1 MLEILV
7 VMAFAVIVIM
17 AKKRGTLRRRFN
29 LRRVRVNPEMPL
41 LTPASDIVVKQAI
54 SAVAVST
61 YRAISHKAT
70 WNLMNLTSG
79 EGPVTVGLAHSDYTV
94 TEIKECLEAQA
105 GIDPGN
111 KVEQERANRLVRSVG
126 QFGSVQAM
134 LNDGKPITTK
144 LNWLIA
150 IGRTVDMFAYNED
163 TGTLTTGAVLNVTGD
178 LWVKDSA

>member
-1 MLEILV
+1 
-7 VMAFAVIVIM
+7 
-17 AKKRGTLRRRFN
+17 
-29 LRRVRVNPEMPL
+29 MPL
-41 LTPASDIVVKQAI
+41 LTPASDIVVLQAMT
-54 SAVAVST
+54 AVAVST
-61 YRAISHKAT
+61 YRAISVKAT

-111 KVEQERANRLVRSVG
+111 KTAQEQANRLVRVVG
-126 QFGSVQAM
+126 AYGSVQAM

-150 IGRTVDMFAYNED
+150 IGRTVVMWAYNED
-163 TGTLTTGAVLNVTGD
+163 TATLTTGAVLNVSGNM
-178 LWVKDSA
+178 WVKDSA